1 MNLCKLGIKC
11 LTSPPAS
18 ATVHIHNGLFRNA
31 ELEHLEQ
38 LNTDLH
44 ESWKCTVPI
53 KCIFDILASRETHFL
68 CSFTS
73 LLYFHLRFNYLPS
86 SHLRMCRLP
95 FTIRQ
100 ALHVGGT
107 NLFIQKKKKMWTNDF
122 DCIVYA
128 LDKAKRMLSVSEEY
142 RWPWDKICCL
152 IYRNTSLSWDFQ
164 LCVRCI
170 KELIFFL

>member
-11 LTSPPAS
+11 LTSLPAS

-107 NLFIQKKKKMWTNDF
+107 NLFIQKKKKNVDKPFWLHSMCFGQSQKDAK
-122 DCIVYA
+122 CIS
-128 LDKAKRMLSVSEEY
+128 RIPM
-142 RWPWDKICCL
+142 
-152 IYRNTSLSWDFQ
+152 SL
-164 LCVRCI
+164 R
-170 KELIFFL
+170 